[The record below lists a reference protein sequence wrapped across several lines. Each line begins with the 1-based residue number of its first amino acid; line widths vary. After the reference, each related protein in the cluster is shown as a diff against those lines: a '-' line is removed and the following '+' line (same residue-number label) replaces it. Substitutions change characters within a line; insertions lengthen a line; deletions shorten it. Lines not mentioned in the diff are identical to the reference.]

1 MENSDFFSL
10 PFEISFFRIVIE
22 IALWLFAK
30 NIVDSNKYSDIGCS
44 GSTSANNWVVKWK
57 SREDCDSFRLNILE

>member
-22 IALWLFAK
+22 ITFAT

-44 GSTSANNWVVKWK
+44 GSTSANN
-57 SREDCDSFRLNILE
+57 